1 MTIGL
6 PHPLHYSRQV
16 LRRFV
21 VAGFGILFL
30 TGCGVP
36 GAPQPPST
44 GIPKFVGDL
53 KAVRKGDTVTLT
65 WTTPKDTSDGVLIR
79 KPGKMQVQRALSSG
93 KDAELSF
100 QTISEQTLEPTLKEE
115 RGAEATAKDSLT
127 TVLSSGGNAEFAVYT
142 VLAQSRSGK
151 SAGLPNRASVPL
163 VPTLTTPQKIQAE
176 PVPTGI
182 RISWDQAWPPKKE
195 SPFTLQFVYRI
206 MRKVEGAADGAMVK
220 QVSAGNEAV
229 VFVDDG
235 IEWEKNYQY
244 WIVPVT
250 LWQMGERKGEVE
262 SDDSPVTAVFAH
274 DIFPPAAPS
283 GVQAVYS
290 AVQGGS
296 FIDLTWRPN
305 GEPDLAG
312 YNVYRRAGSEQPVK
326 INTELVKTPR
336 FADPGIQPGMKY
348 FYSVS
353 AVDLHGNES
362 GKSEETSETVP
373 KE

>member
-1 MTIGL
+1 M
-6 PHPLHYSRQV
+6 
-16 LRRFV
+16 LRLLV
-21 VAGFGILFL
+21 VAGFGVLCL

-79 KPGKMQVQRALSSG
+79 KPGRMLVQRALSSG
-93 KDAELSF
+93 KDAELNF
-100 QTISEQTLEPTLKEE
+100 QTISEQTLEPALKNE
-115 RGAEATAKDSLT
+115 RGAETTAADSLT
-127 TVLSSGGNAEFAVYT
+127 EVLRAGGNGEFAVYS

-163 VPTLTTPQKIQAE
+163 APTLPTPQKVQAE
-176 PVPTGI
+176 PVPTGV
-182 RISWDQAWPPKKE
+182 RVSWDQSWPPRKD

-206 MRKVEGAADGAMVK
+206 MRKVEGAADAVMVK
-220 QVSAGNEAV
+220 QISAGNEAV

-250 LWQMGERKGEVE
+250 LWQLGERKGEVE
-262 SDDSPVTAVFAH
+262 SADSPVAAVFAH
-274 DIFPPAAPS
+274 DIFPPATPS
-283 GVQAVYS
+283 DVQAVYS
-290 AVQGGS
+290 AVTGGS

-312 YNVYRRAGSEQPVK
+312 YNVYRRTGSEPAVK

-353 AVDLHGNES
+353 AVDLRGNES

>member
-1 MTIGL
+1 M
-6 PHPLHYSRQV
+6 V
-16 LRRFV
+16 
-21 VAGFGILFL
+21 
-30 TGCGVP
+30 
-36 GAPQPPST
+36 
-44 GIPKFVGDL
+44 
-53 KAVRKGDTVTLT
+53 
-65 WTTPKDTSDGVLIR
+65 
-79 KPGKMQVQRALSSG
+79 VQRAVASG
-93 KDAELSF
+93 KDTELNF
-100 QTISEQTLEPTLKEE
+100 QTISEQTLEPTLKSD
-115 RGAEATAKDSLT
+115 RGAEVTVKDSLT
-127 TVLSSGGNAEFAVYT
+127 DLLRAGGNADFAVYT

-163 VPTLTTPQKIQAE
+163 VPTLPTPQSVQAE
-176 PVPTGI
+176 PVPTGV
-182 RISWDQAWPPKKE
+182 RVSWDQVWPPKKD
-195 SPFTLQFVYRI
+195 SPFTLEFVYRV
-206 MRKVEGAADGAMVK
+206 MRKVEGAANAVMVK
-220 QVSAGNEAV
+220 QVSVGNEAV
-229 VFVDDG
+229 IFVDDG

-274 DIFPPAAPS
+274 DIFPPAVPS

-290 AVQGGS
+290 AVPGGS

-312 YNVYRRAGSEQPVK
+312 YNVYRRTGSEPAVK
-326 INTELVKTPR
+326 ISTETVKTPR

-353 AVDLHGNES
+353 AVDLRGNES
-362 GKSEETSETVP
+362 AKSEETSETVP